1 MLYNNK
7 NNKYNNHKVKIDGEV
22 FDSKR
27 EARRYS
33 ELKLLQLAGKITN
46 LERQVKYVLIPA
58 QYDIQ
63 ERYGKRGQ
71 RLKDGKVLLEKECAY
86 IADFKYIDVES
97 GELVIEDTKGMRTK
111 DYIIKRKLMLSIYDI
126 RIKEI

>member
-1 MLYNNK
+1 VLYNNK

-22 FDSKR
+22 FDSKK

-33 ELKLLQLAGKITN
+33 ELKLLQLAGKIRD
-46 LERQVKYVLIPA
+46 LETQVKYVLIPA
-58 QYDIQ
+58 QYATK

-97 GELVIEDTKGMRTK
+97 GELVIEDAKGMRTK
-111 DYIIKRKLMLSIYDI
+111 YYIIKRKLMLSVYDI
-126 RIKEI
+126 QIKEI

>member
-1 MLYNNK
+1 MLYNI

-33 ELKLLQLAGKITN
+33 ELKLLQVAGKISN
-46 LERQVKYVLIPA
+46 LERQIKFVLIPA
-58 QYDIQ
+58 QYDTQ

-71 RLKDGKVLLEKECAY
+71 RLKDKQVLLEKECAY
-86 IADFKYIDVES
+86 IADFKYFDVES
-97 GELVIEDTKGMRTK
+97 GELVIEDTKGMKTK
-111 DYIIKRKLMLSIYDI
+111 DYIIKRKLMLSVYGI